1 MPRNPAAQTAFGPIV
16 LSAVEQQ
23 EPPDRRLVDD
33 DLAASF
39 LPKPLRALVRATRF
53 DPVRRM
59 VIAASERSGPGLWA
73 NLACRKSYIDDNLAE
88 SLPDV
93 AAVVILGS
101 GLDTR
106 PYRLARHSDVPVFEV
121 DLPVNIARKRAVVA
135 RVFGIAPSS
144 VRLVSVDFERD
155 DLMATLASD
164 GYRQDSP
171 AFFVWEG
178 VTQYLTPEA
187 VAATFDQLAQAA
199 AGSRLDFTYVRRD
212 FIEGARSVRRPDP
225 VPEDAAAQSAV
236 EVRAAARGR
245 RGVPRPV
252 RVAVDRPGRTRRDD
266 GALRPARRTRPHR
279 VADRM
284 VGLRREDLTP
294 QSISRTVGTIIGWR
308 R

>member
-59 VIAASERSGPGLWA
+59 VIAASEHSGHGLWA

-135 RVFGIAPSS
+135 RVFGIAPST

-212 FIEGARSVRRPDP
+212 FLEGARLYGAPALYRRMRQRSQLWKFGLL
-225 VPEDAAAQSAV
+225 PEDVAGFLDQYGWRLIDQAGP
-236 EVRAAARGR
+236 EEMMARY
-245 RGVPRPV
+245 V
-252 RVAVDRPGRTRRDD
+252 
-266 GALRPARRTRPHR
+266 RPAGR
-279 VADRM
+279 
-284 VGLRREDLTP
+284 DLTAS
-294 QSISRTVGTIIGWR
+294 QIEWSAYAEKI
-308 R
+308 

>member
-59 VIAASERSGPGLWA
+59 IIAASEHSGPGLWA

-106 PYRLARHSDVPVFEV
+106 PL
-121 DLPVNIARKRAVVA
+121 
-135 RVFGIAPSS
+135 
-144 VRLVSVDFERD
+144 
-155 DLMATLASD
+155 
-164 GYRQDSP
+164 SP
-171 AFFVWEG
+171 GPPQRRSGLRSRPAG
-178 VTQYLTPEA
+178 QHR
-187 VAATFDQLAQAA
+187 AQAGRRGEGLRHRPIVGP
-199 AGSRLDFTYVRRD
+199 AGVGRLRT
-212 FIEGARSVRRPDP
+212 RRPDG
-225 VPEDAAAQSAV
+225 DARLGWIPAATPPPSSSG
-236 EVRAAARGR
+236 RA
-245 RGVPRPV
+245 
-252 RVAVDRPGRTRRDD
+252 
-266 GALRPARRTRPHR
+266 
-279 VADRM
+279 
-284 VGLRREDLTP
+284 
-294 QSISRTVGTIIGWR
+294 SRNT
-308 R
+308 

>member
-1 MPRNPAAQTAFGPIV
+1 MPRNPVAQTAFGPIV

-39 LPKPLRALVRATRF
+39 LPKPLRALVRATRS
-53 DPVRRM
+53 PAVRRM
-59 VIAASERSGPGLWA
+59 VIAASERSGAGLWA
-73 NLACRKSYIDDNLAE
+73 SLACRKSYIDDNLAE

-178 VTQYLTPEA
+178 VTQYLTPD
-187 VAATFDQLAQAA
+187 AATATFEALTQAA
-199 AGSRLDFTYVRRD
+199 VGSRLDFTYVRRD
-212 FIEGARSVRRPDP
+212 FIEGARLYGAPTLYRRVRQRSQLWKFGMM
-225 VPEDAAAQSAV
+225 PEDVAGFLDQYGWRLIDQAGPD
-236 EVRAAARGR
+236 EMMARY
-245 RGVPRPV
+245 V
-252 RVAVDRPGRTRRDD
+252 
-266 GALRPARRTRPHR
+266 RPAGR
-279 VADRM
+279 
-284 VGLRREDLTP
+284 DLTAS
-294 QSISRTVGTIIGWR
+294 QIEWSAYAEKI
-308 R
+308 